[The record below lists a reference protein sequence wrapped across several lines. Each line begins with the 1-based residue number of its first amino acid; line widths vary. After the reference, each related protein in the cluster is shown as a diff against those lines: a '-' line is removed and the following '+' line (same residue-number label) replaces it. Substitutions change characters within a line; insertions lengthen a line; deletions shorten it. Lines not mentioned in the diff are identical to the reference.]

1 MQEKIKGIFA
11 KVKEFWDKYTKK
23 QKGIVLSVLGVIV
36 ISIIILALVL
46 TRKTYE
52 TLLTC
57 EDTKTASSV
66 MELLKGQGIDCN
78 LASDNKTINV
88 LTENYED
95 AVIAVGSSDLTS
107 EGMTYEQAFKNDMS
121 TSESEKNTKKTLAL
135 QTEVRS
141 KILKMDG
148 IADATVFI
156 NQPVDDYTILSE
168 ANKATVSVMLEFNKN
183 ASMSSDNAA
192 SLASFLANIVGTD
205 TNQITII
212 DNNSKVIFNGS
223 EGDTLGGQI
232 SSTLEYK
239 EKYTNTIV
247 SNVTQM
253 LLKYG
258 DYKDV
263 EIGSANIKYNMDK
276 VSELYTE
283 YSAAE
288 GQDQGMLSS
297 NSKTETVGSA
307 ATSGGTPGTDS
318 NDDDTQYDVE
328 ESEAS
333 ENSSKSETNNYL
345 PNKKDTSTEYEV
357 GAVLPDQS
365 SMALVLTTYKVYDQE
380 KMERNDQLNGATW
393 DEFVEQN
400 DKKTQLEVPA
410 DVYTQVQMATGI
422 STSNLSVTAWEQP
435 IFQDKQE
442 EETNFD
448 TIIMIGL
455 IVLIVGLL
463 GFVVFKVAKPVEV
476 VEQEPELSVEDL
488 LATTKE
494 NQDLEDI
501 EYGEK
506 SETRKMIE
514 KFVDENPEAVAQLLR
529 NWLNDDWG

>member
-1 MQEKIKGIFA
+1 MQERIKGIFA
-11 KVKEFWDKYTKK
+11 KVKEFWDKYTKR
-23 QKGIVLSVLGVIV
+23 QKGIVLSVVGVI
-36 ISIIILALVL
+36 IIAIVILALVL
-46 TRKTYE
+46 TKKDYE

-57 EDTKTASSV
+57 EDTKTASQV
-66 MELLKGQGIDCN
+66 IELLKGNGIDCN
-78 LASDNKTINV
+78 LASDNRTINV
-88 LTENYED
+88 VKENYED

-107 EGMTYEQAFKNDMS
+107 EGMTYDKAFDNDMS
-121 TSESEKNTKKTLAL
+121 TSESEKNTKRTLAL

-141 KILKMDG
+141 KLLKMDG
-148 IADATVFI
+148 IKDATVFI

-168 ANKATVSVMLEFNKN
+168 ANKATVSVMVEFDQN
-183 ASMSSDNAA
+183 ASLSQENAA

-205 TNQITII
+205 TANITII
-212 DNNSKVIFNGS
+212 DNNSKIIFDGS

-232 SSTLEYK
+232 SSALEYK

-258 DYKDV
+258 NYKDV

-297 NSKTETVGSA
+297 NSKTETKGTSG
-307 ATSGGTPGTDS
+307 SGGTPGTDS
-318 NDDDTQYDVE
+318 NDDDTQYDVTTSNAGE
-328 ESEAS
+328 T
-333 ENSSKSETNNYL
+333 SSKSETNNYL
-345 PNKKDTSTEYEV
+345 PNKKDTTTEYEV

-365 SMALVLTTYKVYDQE
+365 SMALVLTTYKIYDQE
-380 KMERNDQLNGATW
+380 TMENNGELDNTSWEAFVQQNSDRN
-393 DEFVEQN
+393 
-400 DKKTQLEVPA
+400 QLEVPD

-422 STSNLSVTAWEQP
+422 STSNLSITAWEQP
-435 IFQDKQE
+435 IFQDKQASE
-442 EETNFD
+442 SNWD

-463 GFVVFKVAKPVEV
+463 AFVVFKVARPVEV
-476 VEQEPELSVEDL
+476 VEEEPELSVEDL

-501 EYGEK
+501 EYSDK

-529 NWLNDDWG
+529 NWLNEDWG